1 MSRRVVMAVRADEEK
16 EHGSAPP
23 VALGY
28 LQKAWEWQW
37 ALRLTY
43 LLLFTDL
50 ALLVSGRHGL
60 LHWSIRSEALQ
71 ESAGF
76 LCLAVTAFGLI
87 ASIGIPVLAEVARSV
102 VVAVVCAIPWQLTA
116 LFRHEPDWK
125 RPGGCVTPFEL
136 RNLALDEKDD
146 FLLRLYDKYDRRQT
160 ELREQRRQ
168 AGNLVFGVLLLMVL
182 DGMDVVG
189 GSTQES
195 IVDALV
201 NVFHPWSS
209 MFWWGITIAGFM
221 ALKWAW
227 WDGYE
232 REWIYYP
239 PLHRSISAAEEEHR
253 REMAKFRGGVYK

>member
-1 MSRRVVMAVRADEEK
+1 MAVRGGEEK
-16 EHGSAPP
+16 ERGSTPP

-43 LLLFTDL
+43 LLLFADL
-50 ALLVSGRHGL
+50 ALLSNGRHGL
-60 LHWSIRSEALQ
+60 LHWSIRNEALQ

-102 VVAVVCAIPWQLTA
+102 AVAIACAIPWQLTA
-116 LFRHEPDWK
+116 AFRHEPDRK
-125 RPGGCVTPFEL
+125 RPGGCVTPSEL
-136 RNLALDEKDD
+136 RDLALDEKND

-160 ELREQRRQ
+160 ELREQRHQ

-201 NVFHPWSS
+201 NVFHPWGS
-209 MFWWGITIAGFM
+209 MFWWGITIAGYM

-227 WDGYE
+227 WESYE

-239 PLHRSISAAEEEHR
+239 PLHRSLSAAEEERR
-253 REMAKFRGGVYK
+253 REMAELRRSVYK

>member
-1 MSRRVVMAVRADEEK
+1 MAVRGEEEK
-16 EHGSAPP
+16 EHGSTPP

-43 LLLFTDL
+43 LLLFADL
-50 ALLVSGRHGL
+50 ALLFSGRHGL
-60 LHWSIRSEALQ
+60 LHWSIRNEALQ

-102 VVAVVCAIPWQLTA
+102 AVAIACAIPWQFAAA
-116 LFRHEPDWK
+116 LRHEPDRK
-125 RPGGCVTPFEL
+125 RPGGFVTPFEL
-136 RNLALDEKDD
+136 RDLALDEKND
-146 FLLRLYDKYDRRQT
+146 FLLRLYDKYDRRQN
-160 ELREQRRQ
+160 ELREQRHQ

-189 GSTQES
+189 GSAQES

-201 NVFHPWSS
+201 NVFHPWGS
-209 MFWWGITIAGFM
+209 MFWWGVTIAGYM

-227 WDGYE
+227 WESYE

-239 PLHRSISAAEEEHR
+239 PLHRSLSAAEEERR
-253 REMAKFRGGVYK
+253 REMAELRGSAYK